1 MNTTKVIKKSAVSAV
16 NALMN
21 QQDKLVLKFEPGTSV
36 QHITEWIDYFLKQT
50 PSRNGQAP
58 IRADSMHV
66 SADGTVIVSGKNIGA
81 VQSQGGKASGKAAQ
95 KKGTV
100 ASPGEVMYGVDSF
113 QAPRPPRPKIP
124 DPNELNQ
131 IMAKMVGQPV
141 LLKTMKTGGR

>member
-1 MNTTKVIKKSAVSAV
+1 MNTSKIDKKSAVSAV
-16 NALMN
+16 NTLMN

-36 QHITEWIDYFLKQT
+36 QHITEWVDYFLKQAPRRT
-50 PSRNGQAP
+50 GQAP
-58 IRADSMHV
+58 ITADSMHV

-81 VQSQGGKASGKAAQ
+81 VQGQDKKSGGKSTQ
-95 KKGTV
+95 KTGAM
-100 ASPGEVMYGVDSF
+100 ASPGDVMNGVDSF

-141 LLKTMKTGGR
+141 LLKTIKTGGR